1 MKIVYTLI
9 NVRDKYRL
17 VPPGQAW
24 KWIHEIEGYQQAEV
38 VFDGL
43 KRKIRENRLRLAN
56 LYMSASTAS
65 ASLFRPVRFQ
75 YKGPIVYDNNIHV
88 NRIIHVHLDITD
100 HKDRINLPPF
110 FQTPT
115 GSNDEN
121 FTHP

>member
-24 KWIHEIEGYQQAEV
+24 KWIHEIEGYKQAEV

-56 LYMSASTAS
+56 LYMSESTAS
-65 ASLFRPVRFQ
+65 ASLVRPVRFQ
-75 YKGPIVYDNNIHV
+75 YKGPIVYDDSIHV
-88 NRIIHVHLDITD
+88 NRIIHEHLDSSDDPDLID
-100 HKDRINLPPF
+100 YPAPIQSLKGPNYENL
-110 FQTPT
+110 
-115 GSNDEN
+115 N
-121 FTHP
+121 HP